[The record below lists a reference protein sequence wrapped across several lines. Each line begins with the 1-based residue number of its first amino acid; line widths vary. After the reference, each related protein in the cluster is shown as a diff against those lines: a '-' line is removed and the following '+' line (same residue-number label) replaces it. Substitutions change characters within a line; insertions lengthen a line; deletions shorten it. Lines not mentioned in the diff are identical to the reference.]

1 MIFQEPMTALDPVM
15 KCGKQVAEV
24 LEIHTN
30 LPSKLIKERVLGLFE
45 EVMLPNPY
53 EVYNK
58 YPHQLS
64 GGQRQRV
71 MIALAIACKPML
83 IIADEPTT
91 ALDVTLQQGII
102 DLLNKLKTDNNLS
115 MIFISHDLGLI
126 SKISDK
132 VLVLSK
138 GKQIEFGKVQD
149 IINAPKAPY
158 TVGLLSCRPKPEV
171 RYERLPVI
179 EDFINK
185 DFAFPEFKT
194 VSEVEREKLQK
205 LIYSEPP
212 ILTIKNL
219 NSWFVQKY
227 NFLGNPVK
235 NFKAL
240 KNIEFQVWKGE
251 TVGLVGESGSGKT
264 TLSRTLMQLIDT
276 FDGNIIFKGNDIS
289 VLKRKEIQ
297 AFRKSVQLIFQDPYS
312 SLNPNHTIG
321 FAITEPMIVHQ
332 IGYGER
338 ERFLKTMELLD
349 LTGLDKNFYY
359 RFPHQLSGGQRQ
371 RVTIARVLALQPQLL
386 ICDESVS
393 ALDVSIQAQ
402 ILNLLN
408 DLKKKLGLTYI
419 FISHDMAVVK
429 YMADRIFVLK
439 DGSII
444 ESGETDALCSNPQE
458 DYTRALLKATFN

>member
-1 MIFQEPMTALDPVM
+1 MILLEVNNLTIEFNKKQIITDNLSFAIEKGETLGIVGESGSGKTMSGLAILGMLPKGADVKGEINFRNPEPGTRNPDFLNLLKLSENELQAYRGSRISMIFQEPMTALDPVM

-30 LPSKLIKERVLGLFE
+30 LPLKLIKERVLGLFE

-53 EVYNK
+53 GVYNK

-297 AFRKSVQLIFQDPYS
+297 AFRKSVQLIFQD
-312 SLNPNHTIG
+312 
-321 FAITEPMIVHQ
+321 
-332 IGYGER
+332 
-338 ERFLKTMELLD
+338 
-349 LTGLDKNFYY
+349 
-359 RFPHQLSGGQRQ
+359 
-371 RVTIARVLALQPQLL
+371 L
-386 ICDESVS
+386 I
-393 ALDVSIQAQ
+393 
-402 ILNLLN
+402 
-408 DLKKKLGLTYI
+408 
-419 FISHDMAVVK
+419 H
-429 YMADRIFVLK
+429 R
-439 DGSII
+439 
-444 ESGETDALCSNPQE
+444 
-458 DYTRALLKATFN
+458 